1 MFSKGA
7 GTSTIAVVCAVLSW
21 GCAEERV
28 PDETATAPT
37 YIGTESC
44 AGCHADQ
51 ALAHAESH
59 HALAMQ
65 TASASSVRARVDED
79 PSEGVYRDADGYWFA
94 DAGERQPVTHT
105 FGVHPL
111 QQYLVEADGG
121 KKQAL
126 TLAWD
131 ARPAINGGQRFYE
144 LYPPESPGGEIHW
157 SSRGMTWNSMCA
169 DCHSTGI
176 VKGFDDGVFATT
188 YVEENVGCEACHGPG
203 SAHRDDPKMSLETT
217 TDVCLPCHSRRTQ
230 LRDGYRPGLDVFD
243 FYQVVPIAPPLYHA
257 DGQIDDEVY
266 VWGSFQQ
273 SRMSAA
279 GVTCL
284 DCHDV
289 HRAGAS
295 SPSATTCT
303 ACHSER
309 GNPRFPTLVTMDYL
323 GEDHFRG
330 PGHEEVTCLDCH
342 MPNKTYMGVDVRHD
356 HSFRIPDPQLSA
368 ALGSLDPCA
377 TCHDDGPAA
386 INRLLDDEGRGRAR
400 ERSAFAVLAAGHEN
414 RYDALPALI
423 EIATGRAE
431 PLLRRTQ
438 ALRLIAR
445 YDKPQALD
453 AARTALADP
462 HPLIRIAATMSLDRF
477 PAAPRWGA
485 IKRLLADPVR
495 AVRFAVVDRAVSY
508 LSQPIENREATL
520 IREVVDDYVETLVRD
535 ADLPQSHVARGALS
549 MAMGEFAAAREA
561 FDEALAIEPQW
572 IGALINLSIL
582 EEESG
587 NTEAAADALATATA
601 VKPSSPSAL
610 YAAALFHVRQ
620 GERGEAARLLRE
632 AYSLA
637 PTNLQFGYAAALARA
652 PNADGAIDDLI
663 ALQAKFG
670 SHTSVL
676 TALATHLRDAERIDE
691 AIDVARLLVAE
702 HGAAFQPLLNELEQ
716 RSRRR

>member
-1 MFSKGA
+1 MPA
-7 GTSTIAVVCAVLSW
+7 AVCVVLSW
-21 GCAEERV
+21 GCAEQREL
-28 PDETATAPT
+28 DEFQAVPT
-37 YIGTESC
+37 YVGTESC

-65 TASASSVRARVDED
+65 TASASSVRARVGEEE
-79 PSEGVYRDADGYWFA
+79 SEGVYRDADGYWFA
-94 DAGERQPVTHT
+94 DDGERYRITHT

-121 KKQAL
+121 RKQAL

-131 ARPAINGGQRFYE
+131 DRPADDGGQRFYE
-144 LYPPESPGGEIHW
+144 LYPPESSGGEIHW

-169 DCHSTGI
+169 DCHSTNV
-176 VKGFDDGVFATT
+176 VKGFDKGVFTTT

-203 SAHRDDPKMSLETT
+203 SEHRDDPKISLEATN
-217 TDVCLPCHSRRTQ
+217 DVCLPCHSRRTQ

-284 DCHDV
+284 DCHYV

-303 ACHSER
+303 TCHSER
-309 GNPRFPTLVTMDYL
+309 GNPRFPTLVMKDYL
-323 GEDHFRG
+323 SDDHFRG
-330 PGHEEVTCLDCH
+330 PGHEDVTCLDCH
-342 MPNKTYMGVDVRHD
+342 MPSKTYMGVDVRHD

-368 ALGSLDPCA
+368 RLGSLDACS
-377 TCHDDGPAA
+377 TCHDHSPAA
-386 INRLLDDEGRGRAR
+386 MNRLVDNEGREKAPGQ
-400 ERSAFAVLAAGHEN
+400 SAFAALAAGHQN

-423 EIATGRAE
+423 EIAAE
-431 PLLRRTQ
+431 QDAPLLRREQ
-438 ALRLIAR
+438 ALRLLAR
-445 YDKPQALD
+445 YDKPRALD
-453 AARTALADP
+453 IARTALADP
-462 HPLIRIAATMSLDRF
+462 HPLIRIAATMSLDRL

-508 LSQPIENREATL
+508 LSEPIENREATL
-520 IREVVDDYVETLVRD
+520 IRNVVDDYVETLVRD
-535 ADLPQSHVARGALS
+535 ADHPESHVARGTLS
-549 MAMGEFAAAREA
+549 MAMGDVAAAREA
-561 FDEALAIEPQW
+561 FNKALTIEPQW
-572 IGALINLSIL
+572 MGALINLAIL

-587 NTEAAADALATATA
+587 NTQAAADALAAATA
-601 VKPSSPSAL
+601 VEPKSPSAL
-610 YAAALFHVRQ
+610 YAAALFQVRR
-620 GERGEAARLLRE
+620 GDRGEAARLLRE

-637 PTNLQFGYAAALARA
+637 PTNLQFGYAAALAHA
-652 PNADGAIDDLI
+652 SNDDVDGAIDDLI
-663 ALQAKFG
+663 ALQVEFG
-670 SHTSVL
+670 PHLSLL
-676 TALATHLRDAERIDE
+676 TALATHLRDAGRIIE
-691 AIDVARLLVAE
+691 AIDVAQLLVAE